1 MKRLLTAGVAAL
13 VLVASQAAAVAP
25 SAANLS
31 VADRAASQSQTANE
45 FQGLN
50 PWVLAL
56 IAAGVIAI
64 IIAASNNDSPSSP

>member
-25 SAANLS
+25 SIASLN

-45 FQGLN
+45 FEGMS
-50 PWVLAL
+50 PWV
-56 IAAGVIAI
+56 IAAIVAGIIAI
-64 IIAASNNDSPSSP
+64 IVAASNNDSPSSP